1 MTTDTPAATVEE
13 AVAAVSLNDQA
24 APAVTSQ
31 VVVTLFQTSS
41 WWTDQVAV
49 VADRPPETV
58 VASTDQVKEESAVA
72 PEPTINSEVAART
85 LNVHVKGWVHIHK
98 KAGFRRNLLLGIS
111 KRILSPIRQ
120 DRSRLA
126 SQVFEE
132 RAGAFLDGGFTEQG
146 VIRVAILGFK
156 KRSVDRSKSELDLEA
171 VEALVKDAQFDVIP
185 LMNSSGIF
193 DDVIRIPESVV
204 DEWRKAAG
212 TGEDYHMHQLEFI
225 AYKKSGSQA
234 GAHAFSVCTI
244 VEETG
249 FSIIT
254 DLDDTIKDSDVY
266 RGPSAA
272 LNNAL
277 FTPSSSSIAGMSVLY
292 NHFAADCAMAFHY
305 VSASPFQLLD
315 MINNFLVGDEFPS
328 GSVTLRD
335 VWNQASRK
343 AYKDEVIKGLFTKY
357 PKRKFILIGDAGEK
371 DAEVYASV
379 LKTYPDR
386 IAKILIRSVDNDEA
400 KIKIVHKAL
409 EGVAPN
415 MYAVF
420 SDPASLH
427 SLSCEFKIEE

>member
-1 MTTDTPAATVEE
+1 MTTDTAPTVEE
-13 AVAAVSLNDQA
+13 SVAAVSLNDQA
-24 APAVTSQ
+24 PVVTSQ
-31 VVVTLFQTSS
+31 VVVTLFQTSA
-41 WWTDQVAV
+41 WWTDEVAV
-49 VADRPPETV
+49 VADKPVESD
-58 VASTDQVKEESAVA
+58 VAASADQVKEESAIA
-72 PEPTINSEVAART
+72 TEPIINAEPAAKT
-85 LNVHVKGWVHIHK
+85 LNVHVRGWVHIHK

-156 KRSVDRSKSELDLEA
+156 KRSVDRSNSELSLEA
-171 VEALVKDAQFDVIP
+171 VEALVKDAQFDVTP

-193 DDVIRIPESVV
+193 DDVIRIPESVM

-234 GAHAFSVCTI
+234 GTHAFSVCTI

-315 MINNFLVGDEFPS
+315 MINNFLIGDEFPS

-386 IAKILIRSVDNDEA
+386 VAKILIRSVDNDEA

-427 SLSCEFKIEE
+427 SLSCEFKIED

>member
-1 MTTDTPAATVEE
+1 MTTDTAPTVEE
-13 AVAAVSLNDQA
+13 SVAAVSLNDQA
-24 APAVTSQ
+24 PVVTSQ

-41 WWTDQVAV
+41 WWTDEVAV
-49 VADRPPETV
+49 VADKPVEGD
-58 VASTDQVKEESAVA
+58 VAASADQVKEESAIA
-72 PEPTINSEVAART
+72 TEPIVNAEPAAKT
-85 LNVHVKGWVHIHK
+85 LNVHVRGWVHIHK

-156 KRSVDRSKSELDLEA
+156 KRSVDRSNSELGLEA
-171 VEALVKDAQFDVIP
+171 VEALVKDAQFDVTP

-193 DDVIRIPESVV
+193 DDVIRIPESVM

-234 GAHAFSVCTI
+234 GTHAFSVCTI

-315 MINNFLVGDEFPS
+315 MINNFLIGDEFPS

-386 IAKILIRSVDNDEA
+386 VAKILIRSVDNDEA

-427 SLSCEFKIEE
+427 SLSCEFKIED

>member
-1 MTTDTPAATVEE
+1 MTTDTAATVEE
-13 AVAAVSLNDQA
+13 SVAAVSLNDQA
-24 APAVTSQ
+24 PVVTSQ
-31 VVVTLFQTSS
+31 VVVTLFHTSS
-41 WWTDQVAV
+41 WWTDEVAV
-49 VADRPPETV
+49 VADKPVESD
-58 VASTDQVKEESAVA
+58 VAASADQVKEESAIA
-72 PEPTINSEVAART
+72 PEPIINAEPAAKT
-85 LNVHVKGWVHIHK
+85 LNVHVRGWVHIHK

-146 VIRVAILGFK
+146 VIRVSILGFK
-156 KRSVDRSKSELDLEA
+156 KRSVDRSNSELDLEA
-171 VEALVKDAQFDVIP
+171 VEALVKEAQFDVTP

-193 DDVIRIPESVV
+193 DDVIRIPESVM

-234 GAHAFSVCTI
+234 GTHAFSVSTI

-315 MINNFLVGDEFPS
+315 MINNFLIGDEFPS

-386 IAKILIRSVDNDEA
+386 VAKILIRSVDNDEA

-427 SLSCEFKIEE
+427 SLSCEFKIED

>member
-1 MTTDTPAATVEE
+1 MTTDTAATVEDS
-13 AVAAVSLNDQA
+13 VAAVSLNDQ

-41 WWTDQVAV
+41 WWTDEVAV
-49 VADRPPETV
+49 IADKPVDSDVA
-58 VASTDQVKEESAVA
+58 ASPDQVKEESAIVT
-72 PEPTINSEVAART
+72 EPSINTEPPAKT
-85 LNVHVKGWVHIHK
+85 LNVHVRGWVHMHK

-156 KRSVDRSKSELDLEA
+156 KRSVDRSNSELDLEA
-171 VEALVKDAQFDVIP
+171 VEALVKEAQFDVIP

-193 DDVIRIPESVV
+193 DDVIRIPESVM

-234 GAHAFSVCTI
+234 GTHAFSVSTI

-315 MINNFLVGDEFPS
+315 MINNFLIGDEFPS

-386 IAKILIRSVDNDEA
+386 VAKILIRSVDNDEA

-427 SLSCEFKIEE
+427 SLSCEFKIEN

>member
-1 MTTDTPAATVEE
+1 MTTDTAPTVEE
-13 AVAAVSLNDQA
+13 SVAAVSLNDQA
-24 APAVTSQ
+24 PVVTSQ

-41 WWTDQVAV
+41 WWTDEVAV
-49 VADRPPETV
+49 VADKPVEGD
-58 VASTDQVKEESAVA
+58 VAASADQVKEESAIA
-72 PEPTINSEVAART
+72 TEPIVNAEPAAKT
-85 LNVHVKGWVHIHK
+85 LNVHVRGWVHIHK

-156 KRSVDRSKSELDLEA
+156 KRSVDRSNSELGLEA
-171 VEALVKDAQFDVIP
+171 VEALVKDAQFDVTP

-193 DDVIRIPESVV
+193 DDVIRIPESVM

-234 GAHAFSVCTI
+234 GTHAFSVSII

-277 FTPSSSSIAGMSVLY
+277 FTPSSSSIAGMSALY

-315 MINNFLVGDEFPS
+315 MINNFLIGGEFPS
-328 GSVTLRD
+328 GSVILRD
-335 VWNQASRK
+335 MWNQASRR
-343 AYKDEVIKGLFTKY
+343 AYKDDVIKGLFTKY

-379 LKTYPDR
+379 LKAYPDR
-386 IAKILIRSVDNDEA
+386 VAKILIRSVDNDEA

-409 EGVAPN
+409 EGVASN
-415 MYAVF
+415 MYTVF
-420 SDPASLH
+420 SDPATLH
-427 SLSCEFKIEE
+427 SLSSEFKNED

>member
-1 MTTDTPAATVEE
+1 MTTDTAPTVEE
-13 AVAAVSLNDQA
+13 SVAAVSLNDQA
-24 APAVTSQ
+24 PVVTSQ
-31 VVVTLFQTSS
+31 VVVTLFQTSA
-41 WWTDQVAV
+41 WWTDEVAV
-49 VADRPPETV
+49 VADKPVESD
-58 VASTDQVKEESAVA
+58 VAASADQVKEESAIA
-72 PEPTINSEVAART
+72 TEPITNAEPAAKT
-85 LNVHVKGWVHIHK
+85 LNVHVRGWVHIHK

-156 KRSVDRSKSELDLEA
+156 KRSVDRSNSELSLEA
-171 VEALVKDAQFDVIP
+171 VEALVKDAQFDVTP

-193 DDVIRIPESVV
+193 DDVIRIPESVM

-234 GAHAFSVCTI
+234 GTHAFSVCTI

-315 MINNFLVGDEFPS
+315 MINNFLIGDEFPS

-386 IAKILIRSVDNDEA
+386 VAKILIRSVDNDEA

-427 SLSCEFKIEE
+427 SLSCEFKIED